1 MRNLKSLPWMGTLV
15 VLTAFGLSTPAQ
27 GSYTVLTG
35 VDSVSAP
42 INASIVILPTTGSF
56 AIDAGSIAYAHGGT
70 QITLASGVSVYLI
83 NTQST
88 LNQGGAPGNPS
99 EQIFVVAPGGVSDTS
114 TIAFSIGYGINSA
127 LNSFV
132 QTGMITL
139 GIQGGAGAYTVL
151 GSSPFPPG
159 YTAGGYTYSAIGTS
173 GNGDINSLSSGY
185 VGLSITAVTS
195 SVVPE
200 PASVAMLG
208 LGLLG
213 VAGFAARR
221 RVAR

>member
-1 MRNLKSLPWMGTLV
+1 MLELLR
-15 VLTAFGLSTPAQ
+15 
-27 GSYTVLTG
+27 
-35 VDSVSAP
+35 
-42 INASIVILPTTGSF
+42 
-56 AIDAGSIAYAHGGT
+56 
-70 QITLASGVSVYLI
+70 
-83 NTQST
+83 
-88 LNQGGAPGNPS
+88 
-99 EQIFVVAPGGVSDTS
+99 SDRDDHTRHPERS
-114 TIAFSIGYGINSA
+114 C
-127 LNSFV
+127 
-132 QTGMITL
+132 
-139 GIQGGAGAYTVL
+139 AYTVL

-159 YTAGGYTYSAIGTS
+159 YTAGGYTYSAIGTA